1 MNFEEHENKNFRE
14 FIKMMKSRFKSGRRQ
29 YGMDYLMKDQ
39 IKDIEEE
46 LVDVAVYA
54 MLLFNK
60 VRMMKCLK

>member
-1 MNFEEHENKNFRE
+1 MDFEKHEKKNIKD
-14 FIKMMKSRFKSGRRQ
+14 FIKMMHSRFRSGRKQ

>member
-1 MNFEEHENKNFRE
+1 MNFEKYEEKNLKE
-14 FIKMMKSRFKSGRRQ
+14 FIKMMRSRFNSGRKQ

>member
-1 MNFEEHENKNFRE
+1 MKFEKYEEKNLKE
-14 FIKMMKSRFKSGRRQ
+14 FIKMMRSRFKSGRKQ